1 MLDVLSVVNCEPEAS
16 RINMVFLL
24 GVFPKLYDR
33 HESRLNGA
41 FTCVVCWDFLCGLIH
56 IFLYA
61 AALIRAVSIC

>member
-1 MLDVLSVVNCEPEAS
+1 MLDVLGVVDCEPEAS
-16 RINMVFLL
+16 QINTVFSLY
-24 GVFPKLYDR
+24 VFPRLYNR